1 LNSKVKPTVL
11 LNIFH
16 VLIDGLFESV
26 PLLLSFMAIAWGSGE
41 KEVGLIISLAVMAST
56 VAGLATKP
64 LSRRFGRLTA
74 LTGITA
80 LYGAGF
86 FMNAFAANLYFA
98 GGCFILA
105 TAGHTVF
112 HSISFSYL
120 STATDRAGLGTVL
133 GNFTALGDIG
143 RVPFTALAGFV
154 AASSLFGFPGWRI
167 VSFIYGLGAL
177 SFSYWAGVFL
187 FSQNDR
193 TPIEESAATK
203 ATKNLP
209 DLSLLRN
216 SRYVLPIITNSF
228 DAFGSDRIF
237 TFLPFLLLAKHIEP
251 QQIGLFALLFM
262 LSGLAGKMVCG
273 RLVDRFGARPVFIAA
288 ESSMA
293 LLLGVLVVA
302 SQPSLLLVTA
312 FLLGMV
318 TKGTVPVVQTI
329 VANAV
334 ETPAEYEDIFT
345 LNSLARGVTNILA
358 PLVFGFIA
366 AAYGVIWAYGV
377 MGIAA
382 CCAVLPIA
390 LLRKTGR

>member
-1 LNSKVKPTVL
+1 MNTNSKPTFL

-56 VAGLATKP
+56 LTGLATKP

-74 LTGITA
+74 LIWITA

-86 FMNAFAANLYFA
+86 FMNAFSANLYFA

-120 STATDRAGLGTVL
+120 SAATDRTELGTAL

-143 RVPFTALAGFV
+143 RVPFTALTGFM
-154 AASSLFGFPGWRI
+154 AASSLAGLPGWRI
-167 VSFIYGLGAL
+167 VSFVYGLGAL
-177 SFSYWAGVFL
+177 LFSYWAGSFL
-187 FSQNDR
+187 FSKNAR
-193 TPIEESAATK
+193 TPVEDSAA
-203 ATKNLP
+203 ANPTKNLP
-209 DLSLLRN
+209 DFSLLRN
-216 SRYVLPIITNSF
+216 SRYALPILANSF

-237 TFLPFLLLAKHIEP
+237 TFLPFLLLAKNIEP
-251 QQIGLFALLFM
+251 QKIGLFALLFT
-262 LSGLAGKMVCG
+262 LSGFGGKMVCG
-273 RLVDRFGARPVFIAA
+273 RLVDRFGARPVFLAA

-293 LLLGVLVVA
+293 LLLGILVVA
-302 SQPSLLLVTA
+302 TQPSLLMGIA
-312 FLLGMV
+312 FLLGIV
-318 TKGTVPVVQTI
+318 TKGTVPAVQTI
-329 VANAV
+329 VANTV
-334 ETPAEYEDIFT
+334 EDSAEYDDIFT
-345 LNSLARGVTNILA
+345 LNNLSRGATNIVA

-366 AAYGVIWAYGV
+366 AAHGVIWAYGV
-377 MGIAA
+377 MGIAV

-390 LLRKTGR
+390 MMKK

>member
-1 LNSKVKPTVL
+1 MNTNSKPTFL

-56 VAGLATKP
+56 LTGLATKP

-74 LTGITA
+74 LIWITA

-86 FMNAFAANLYFA
+86 FMNAFSANLYFA

-120 STATDRAGLGTVL
+120 SAATDRTELGTAL

-143 RVPFTALAGFV
+143 RVPFTALTGFM
-154 AASSLFGFPGWRI
+154 AASSLAGLPGWRI
-167 VSFIYGLGAL
+167 VSFVYGLGAL
-177 SFSYWAGVFL
+177 LFSYWAGSFL
-187 FSQNDR
+187 YSKNAR
-193 TPIEESAATK
+193 TPVEDSVAANP
-203 ATKNLP
+203 TKNLP
-209 DLSLLRN
+209 DFSLLRN
-216 SRYVLPIITNSF
+216 SRYALPILANSF

-237 TFLPFLLLAKHIEP
+237 TFLPFLLLAKNIEP
-251 QQIGLFALLFM
+251 QKIGLFALLFT
-262 LSGLAGKMVCG
+262 LSGFGGKMVCG

-293 LLLGVLVVA
+293 LLLGILVVA
-302 SQPSLLLVTA
+302 TQPSLLMGIA
-312 FLLGMV
+312 FLLGIV
-318 TKGTVPVVQTI
+318 TKGTVPAVQTI
-329 VANAV
+329 VANTV
-334 ETPAEYEDIFT
+334 EDPTEYDDIFT
-345 LNSLARGVTNILA
+345 LNNLARGVTNVLA

-366 AAYGVIWAYGV
+366 AAYGVVWAYGV
-377 MGIAA
+377 MGVAV

-390 LLRKTGR
+390 MMKK

>member
-1 LNSKVKPTVL
+1 MNTNSKPTFL

-56 VAGLATKP
+56 LTGLATKP

-74 LTGITA
+74 LIWITA

-86 FMNAFAANLYFA
+86 FMNAFSANLYFA

-120 STATDRAGLGTVL
+120 SAATDRTELGTAL

-143 RVPFTALAGFV
+143 RVPFTALTGFM
-154 AASSLFGFPGWRI
+154 AASSLAGLPGWRI
-167 VSFIYGLGAL
+167 VSFLYGLGAL
-177 SFSYWAGVFL
+177 LFSYWAGVLL
-187 FSQNDR
+187 FSGKGS
-193 TPIEESAATK
+193 TPVEPPTTAT

-209 DLSLLRN
+209 DFSLLRN
-216 SRYVLPIITNSF
+216 SRHALPILANSF

-237 TFLPFLLLAKHIEP
+237 TFLPFLLLVKQIEP
-251 QQIGLFALLFM
+251 QQIGLFALLFT
-262 LSGLAGKMVCG
+262 LSGLGGKMVCG
-273 RLVDRFGARPVFIAA
+273 RLVDRFGARAVFLAA

-293 LLLGVLVVA
+293 LLLGILVVA
-302 SQPSLLLVTA
+302 TQPSLLLVTA
-312 FLLGMV
+312 FLLGIV

-329 VANAV
+329 VANTVENPAV
-334 ETPAEYEDIFT
+334 YDDIFT

-366 AAYGVIWAYGV
+366 AAYGVVWAYGV
-377 MGIAA
+377 MGVAV

-390 LLRKTGR
+390 MMKK

>member
-1 LNSKVKPTVL
+1 MNTNSKPTFL

-56 VAGLATKP
+56 LTGLATKP

-74 LTGITA
+74 LIWITA

-86 FMNAFAANLYFA
+86 FMNAFSANLYFA

-120 STATDRAGLGTVL
+120 SAATDRTELGTAL

-143 RVPFTALAGFV
+143 RVPFTALTGFM
-154 AASSLFGFPGWRI
+154 AASSLAGLPGWRI
-167 VSFIYGLGAL
+167 VSFLYGLGAL
-177 SFSYWAGVFL
+177 LFSYWAGVLL
-187 FSQNDR
+187 FSGKGS
-193 TPIEESAATK
+193 TPVEPPTAAT

-209 DLSLLRN
+209 DFSLLRN
-216 SRYVLPIITNSF
+216 SRHALPILANSF

-237 TFLPFLLLAKHIEP
+237 TFLPFLLLVKQIEP
-251 QQIGLFALLFM
+251 QQIGLFALLFT
-262 LSGLAGKMVCG
+262 LSGLGGKMVCG
-273 RLVDRFGARPVFIAA
+273 RLVDRFGARAVFLAA

-293 LLLGVLVVA
+293 LLLGILVVA
-302 SQPSLLLVTA
+302 TQPSLLLVTA
-312 FLLGMV
+312 FLLGIV

-329 VANAV
+329 VANTVENPAV
-334 ETPAEYEDIFT
+334 YDDIFT

-366 AAYGVIWAYGV
+366 AAYGVVWAYGV
-377 MGIAA
+377 MGIAV

-390 LLRKTGR
+390 MMKK

>member
-1 LNSKVKPTVL
+1 MNTNSKPTFL

-56 VAGLATKP
+56 LTGLATKP

-74 LTGITA
+74 LIWITA

-86 FMNAFAANLYFA
+86 FMNAFSANLYFA

-120 STATDRAGLGTVL
+120 SAATDRTELGTAL

-143 RVPFTALAGFV
+143 RVPFTALTGFM
-154 AASSLFGFPGWRI
+154 AASSLAGLPGWRI
-167 VSFIYGLGAL
+167 VSFLYGLGAL
-177 SFSYWAGVFL
+177 LFSYWAGVLL
-187 FSQNDR
+187 FSGKGS
-193 TPIEESAATK
+193 TPVEPPTAAT

-209 DLSLLRN
+209 DFSLLRN
-216 SRYVLPIITNSF
+216 SRHALPILANSF

-237 TFLPFLLLAKHIEP
+237 TFLPFLLLVKQIEP
-251 QQIGLFALLFM
+251 QKIGLFALLFT
-262 LSGLAGKMVCG
+262 LSGFGGKMVCG

-293 LLLGVLVVA
+293 LLLGILVVA
-302 SQPSLLLVTA
+302 TQPSLLMGIA
-312 FLLGMV
+312 FLLGIV
-318 TKGTVPVVQTI
+318 TKGTVPAVQTI
-329 VANAV
+329 VANTV
-334 ETPAEYEDIFT
+334 EDSAEYDDIFT
-345 LNSLARGVTNILA
+345 LNNLSRGATNIVA

-366 AAYGVIWAYGV
+366 AAPGVIWAYGV
-377 MGIAA
+377 MGIAV

-390 LLRKTGR
+390 MMKK

>member
-1 LNSKVKPTVL
+1 MNTNSKPTFL

-56 VAGLATKP
+56 LTGLATKP

-74 LTGITA
+74 LIWITA

-86 FMNAFAANLYFA
+86 FMNAFSANLYFA

-120 STATDRAGLGTVL
+120 SAATDRAELGTAL

-143 RVPFTALAGFV
+143 RVPFTALTGFM
-154 AASSLFGFPGWRI
+154 AASSLAGLPGWRI
-167 VSFIYGLGAL
+167 VSFLYGLGAL
-177 SFSYWAGVFL
+177 LFSYWAGVLL
-187 FSQNDR
+187 FSGKGS
-193 TPIEESAATK
+193 TPVEPPTTAT

-209 DLSLLRN
+209 DFSLLRN
-216 SRYVLPIITNSF
+216 SRHALPILANSF

-237 TFLPFLLLAKHIEP
+237 TFLPFLLLVKQIEP
-251 QQIGLFALLFM
+251 QQIGLFALLFT
-262 LSGLAGKMVCG
+262 LSGLGGKMVCG
-273 RLVDRFGARPVFIAA
+273 RLVDRFGARAVFLAA

-293 LLLGVLVVA
+293 LLLGILVVA
-302 SQPSLLLVTA
+302 TQPSLLLVTA
-312 FLLGMV
+312 FLLGIV

-329 VANAV
+329 VANTV
-334 ETPAEYEDIFT
+334 EDPTDYDDIFT
-345 LNSLARGVTNILA
+345 LNNLSRGATNIVA

-377 MGIAA
+377 MGIAV

-390 LLRKTGR
+390 MMKK

>member
-1 LNSKVKPTVL
+1 MNTNSKPTFL

-56 VAGLATKP
+56 LTGLATKP

-74 LTGITA
+74 LIWITA

-86 FMNAFAANLYFA
+86 FMNAFSANLYFA

-120 STATDRAGLGTVL
+120 SAATDRAELGTAL

-143 RVPFTALAGFV
+143 RVPFTALTGFM
-154 AASSLFGFPGWRI
+154 AASSLAGLPGWRI
-167 VSFIYGLGAL
+167 VSFVYGLGAL
-177 SFSYWAGVFL
+177 LFSYWAGSFL
-187 FSQNDR
+187 FSKNAR
-193 TPIEESAATK
+193 TPVEDSAA
-203 ATKNLP
+203 ANPTKNLP
-209 DLSLLRN
+209 DFSLLRN
-216 SRYVLPIITNSF
+216 SRYALPILANSF

-237 TFLPFLLLAKHIEP
+237 TFLPFLLLAKNIEP
-251 QQIGLFALLFM
+251 QKIGLFALLFT
-262 LSGLAGKMVCG
+262 LSGFGGKMVCG

-293 LLLGVLVVA
+293 LLLGILVVA
-302 SQPSLLLVTA
+302 TQPSLLMGIA
-312 FLLGMV
+312 FLLGIV
-318 TKGTVPVVQTI
+318 TKGTVPAVQTI
-329 VANAV
+329 VANTV
-334 ETPAEYEDIFT
+334 EDSAEYDDIFT
-345 LNSLARGVTNILA
+345 LNNLSRGATNIVA

-366 AAYGVIWAYGV
+366 AAHGVIWAYGV
-377 MGIAA
+377 MGIAV

-390 LLRKTGR
+390 MMKK

>member
-1 LNSKVKPTVL
+1 MNIKAKPTFL

-26 PLLLSFMAIAWGSGE
+26 PLLLSFMAIAWGGGE

-56 VAGLATKP
+56 LTGLATKP

-74 LTGITA
+74 LTWITA
-80 LYGAGF
+80 LYGIGF
-86 FMNAFAANLYFA
+86 LLNAFAANLYFA

-120 STATDRAGLGTVL
+120 SAATDKTGLGTVL

-143 RVPFTALAGFV
+143 RVPFTALTGFV
-154 AASSLFGFPGWRI
+154 AASTLAGLPGWRI
-167 VSFIYGLGAL
+167 VSFVYGLGAL
-177 SFSYWAGVFL
+177 LFSYWSGAYL

-193 TPIEESAATK
+193 TPVDEAVAAK
-203 ATKNLP
+203 PTKNLP
-209 DLSLLRN
+209 DFALLRK
-216 SRYVLPIITNSF
+216 SRYALPIIANSF

-237 TFLPFLLLAKHIEP
+237 TFLPFLLLAKQIEA
-251 QQIGLFALLFM
+251 QQIGLFALLFT
-262 LSGLAGKMVCG
+262 LSGLGGKMVCG
-273 RLVDRFGARPVFIAA
+273 RLVDRFGARPVFLAA
-288 ESSMA
+288 ESTMA
-293 LLLGVLVVA
+293 LLLGILVVA
-302 SQPSLLLVTA
+302 TQPSLLMVTA
-312 FLLGMV
+312 FLLGIV

-329 VANAV
+329 VANTV
-334 ETPAEYEDIFT
+334 EDPAEYDDIFT
-345 LNSLARGVTNILA
+345 LNNLSRGVTNILA

-366 AAYGVIWAYGV
+366 AAYGVIWAYCA

-382 CCAVLPIA
+382 GCAVLPIA
-390 LLRKTGR
+390 MLKKDVR

>member
-1 LNSKVKPTVL
+1 MNTNSKPTFL

-56 VAGLATKP
+56 LTGLATKP

-74 LTGITA
+74 LIWITA

-86 FMNAFAANLYFA
+86 FMNAFSANLYFA

-120 STATDRAGLGTVL
+120 SAATDRTELGTAL

-143 RVPFTALAGFV
+143 RVPFTALTGFM
-154 AASSLFGFPGWRI
+154 AASSLAGLPGWRI
-167 VSFIYGLGAL
+167 VSFVYGLGAL
-177 SFSYWAGVFL
+177 LFSYWAGSFL
-187 FSQNDR
+187 FSKNAR
-193 TPIEESAATK
+193 TPVEDSAA
-203 ATKNLP
+203 ANPTKNLP
-209 DLSLLRN
+209 DFSLLRN
-216 SRYVLPIITNSF
+216 SRYALPILANSF

-237 TFLPFLLLAKHIEP
+237 TFLPFLLLAKNIEP
-251 QQIGLFALLFM
+251 QKIGLFALLFT
-262 LSGLAGKMVCG
+262 LSGFGGKMVCG

-293 LLLGVLVVA
+293 LLLGILVVA
-302 SQPSLLLVTA
+302 TQPSLLMGIA
-312 FLLGMV
+312 FLLGIV
-318 TKGTVPVVQTI
+318 TKGTVPAVQTI
-329 VANAV
+329 VANTV
-334 ETPAEYEDIFT
+334 EDSAEYDDIFT
-345 LNSLARGVTNILA
+345 LNNLSRGATNIVA

-366 AAYGVIWAYGV
+366 AAHGVIWAYGV
-377 MGIAA
+377 MGIAV

-390 LLRKTGR
+390 MMKK

>member
-1 LNSKVKPTVL
+1 MNTNSKPTFL

-56 VAGLATKP
+56 LTGLATKP

-74 LTGITA
+74 LIWITA

-86 FMNAFAANLYFA
+86 FMNAFSANLYFA

-120 STATDRAGLGTVL
+120 SAATDRTELGTAL

-143 RVPFTALAGFV
+143 RVPFTALTGFM
-154 AASSLFGFPGWRI
+154 AASSLAGLPGWRI
-167 VSFIYGLGAL
+167 VSFVYGLGAL
-177 SFSYWAGVFL
+177 LFSYWAGSFL
-187 FSQNDR
+187 FSKNAR
-193 TPIEESAATK
+193 TPVEDSAA
-203 ATKNLP
+203 ANPTKNLP
-209 DLSLLRN
+209 DFSLLRN
-216 SRYVLPIITNSF
+216 SRYALPILANSF

-237 TFLPFLLLAKHIEP
+237 TFLPFLLLAKNIEP
-251 QQIGLFALLFM
+251 QKIGLFALLFT
-262 LSGLAGKMVCG
+262 LSGFGGKMVCG

-293 LLLGVLVVA
+293 LLLGILVVA
-302 SQPSLLLVTA
+302 TQPSLLMGIA
-312 FLLGMV
+312 FLLGIV
-318 TKGTVPVVQTI
+318 TKGTVPAVQTI
-329 VANAV
+329 VANTV
-334 ETPAEYEDIFT
+334 EDPTEYDDIFT
-345 LNSLARGVTNILA
+345 LNNLARGVTNVLA

-366 AAYGVIWAYGV
+366 AAYGVVWAYGV
-377 MGIAA
+377 MGVAA

-390 LLRKTGR
+390 MMKK

>member
-1 LNSKVKPTVL
+1 MNIKAKPTFL

-16 VLIDGLFESV
+16 ILIDGLFESV

-41 KEVGLIISLAVMAST
+41 KEVGLILSLAVMAST
-56 VAGLATKP
+56 LTGLATKP

-86 FMNAFAANLYFA
+86 LLNAFSTNLYFA

-120 STATDRAGLGTVL
+120 SSATNRTGLGTAL

-143 RVPFTALAGFV
+143 RVPFTALTGFV
-154 AASSLFGFPGWRI
+154 AASSLAGLPGWRI
-167 VSFIYGLGAL
+167 VSFFYGLGAL
-177 SFSYWAGVFL
+177 LFSYWSGAYL

-193 TPIEESAATK
+193 TPVDEAAAAK
-203 ATKNLP
+203 PTKNLP
-209 DLSLLRN
+209 DFSLLRK
-216 SRYVLPIITNSF
+216 SRYALPILANCF

-237 TFLPFLLLAKHIEP
+237 TFLPFLLLAKGIEP
-251 QQIGLFALLFM
+251 QQIGLFALLFTI
-262 LSGLAGKMVCG
+262 SGLGGKIACG
-273 RLVDRFGARPVFIAA
+273 RLVDRFGARPVFLAA
-288 ESSMA
+288 ESSMV
-293 LLLGVLVVA
+293 LLLGILVVA
-302 SQPSLLLVTA
+302 TQSSLLMGTA
-312 FLLGMV
+312 FFLGIV
-318 TKGTVPVVQTI
+318 TKGTVPAVQTI
-329 VANAV
+329 VANTV
-334 ETPAEYEDIFT
+334 EDPAEYDDIFT
-345 LNSLARGVTNILA
+345 LNNLSRGATNILA

-366 AAYGVIWAYGV
+366 AAHGVNWAYCV

-382 CCAVLPIA
+382 GCAVLPIA
-390 LLRKTGR
+390 LLKK

>member
-1 LNSKVKPTVL
+1 MNTNSKPTFL

-56 VAGLATKP
+56 LTGLATKP

-74 LTGITA
+74 LIWITA

-86 FMNAFAANLYFA
+86 FMNAFSANLYFA

-120 STATDRAGLGTVL
+120 SAATDRTELGTAL

-143 RVPFTALAGFV
+143 RVPFTALTGFM
-154 AASSLFGFPGWRI
+154 AASSLAGLPGWRI
-167 VSFIYGLGAL
+167 VSFLYGLGAL
-177 SFSYWAGVFL
+177 LFSYWAGVLL
-187 FSQNDR
+187 FSGKGS
-193 TPIEESAATK
+193 TPVEPPTAAT

-209 DLSLLRN
+209 DFSLLRN
-216 SRYVLPIITNSF
+216 SRHALPILANSF

-237 TFLPFLLLAKHIEP
+237 TFLPFLLLVKQIEP
-251 QQIGLFALLFM
+251 QQIGLFALLFT
-262 LSGLAGKMVCG
+262 LSGLGGKMVCG

-293 LLLGVLVVA
+293 LLLGILVVA
-302 SQPSLLLVTA
+302 TQPSLLMGIA
-312 FLLGMV
+312 FLLGIV
-318 TKGTVPVVQTI
+318 TKGTVPAVQTI
-329 VANAV
+329 VANTV
-334 ETPAEYEDIFT
+334 EDSAEYDDIFT
-345 LNSLARGVTNILA
+345 LNNLSRGATNIVA

-366 AAYGVIWAYGV
+366 AAHGVIWAYGV
-377 MGIAA
+377 MGIAV

-390 LLRKTGR
+390 MMKK

>member
-1 LNSKVKPTVL
+1 MNIKAKPIFL

-16 VLIDGLFESV
+16 ILIDGLFESV

-56 VAGLATKP
+56 LTGLATKP
-64 LSRRFGRLTA
+64 LSRRFGRLSA
-74 LTGITA
+74 LIGITA

-86 FMNAFAANLYFA
+86 LLNAFSANLYFA

-120 STATDRAGLGTVL
+120 SSATDRTALGTAL

-143 RVPFTALAGFV
+143 RVPFTALTGFV
-154 AASSLFGFPGWRI
+154 AASSLAGFPGWRI
-167 VSFIYGLGAL
+167 VSFFYGLAAL
-177 SFSYWAGVFL
+177 LFSYWAGAFL
-187 FSQNDR
+187 FSQTDS
-193 TPIEESAATK
+193 TPVEESATTK
-203 ATKNLP
+203 PTKNL
-209 DLSLLRN
+209 LNFSLLRN
-216 SRYVLPIITNSF
+216 SRHALPIIANCF

-237 TFLPFLLLAKHIEP
+237 TFLPFLLLAKNIEP

-262 LSGLAGKMVCG
+262 ISGLGGKIACG
-273 RLVDRFGARPVFIAA
+273 RLVDRFGARPVFLAA

-293 LLLGVLVVA
+293 LLLGILVVA
-302 SQPSLLLVTA
+302 TQPALLLLTA
-312 FLLGMV
+312 FLLGIV

-329 VANAV
+329 VANTV
-334 ETPAEYEDIFT
+334 EDPAEYDDIFT
-345 LNSLARGVTNILA
+345 LNNLSRGVTNILA

-366 AAYGVIWAYGV
+366 AAYGVIWAYCA

-390 LLRKTGR
+390 LLKD

>member
-1 LNSKVKPTVL
+1 MNTNSKPTFL

-56 VAGLATKP
+56 LTGLATKP

-74 LTGITA
+74 LIWITA

-86 FMNAFAANLYFA
+86 FMNAFSANLYFA

-120 STATDRAGLGTVL
+120 SAATDRTELGTAL

-143 RVPFTALAGFV
+143 RVPFTALTGFM
-154 AASSLFGFPGWRI
+154 AASSLAGLPGWRI
-167 VSFIYGLGAL
+167 VSFLYGLGAL
-177 SFSYWAGVFL
+177 LFSYWAGVLL
-187 FSQNDR
+187 FSGKGS
-193 TPIEESAATK
+193 TPVEPPTTAT

-209 DLSLLRN
+209 DFSLLRN
-216 SRYVLPIITNSF
+216 SRHALPILANSF

-237 TFLPFLLLAKHIEP
+237 TFLPFLLLVKQIEP
-251 QQIGLFALLFM
+251 QQIGLFALLFT
-262 LSGLAGKMVCG
+262 LSGLGGKMVCG
-273 RLVDRFGARPVFIAA
+273 RLVDRFGARAVFLAA

-293 LLLGVLVVA
+293 LLLGILVVA
-302 SQPSLLLVTA
+302 TQPSLLLVTA
-312 FLLGMV
+312 FLLGIV

-329 VANAV
+329 VANTVENPAV
-334 ETPAEYEDIFT
+334 YDDIFT

-366 AAYGVIWAYGV
+366 AAYGVVWAYGV
-377 MGIAA
+377 MGVAA

-390 LLRKTGR
+390 MMKK

>member
-1 LNSKVKPTVL
+1 MNIKAKPTFL

-56 VAGLATKP
+56 MAGLATKP

-74 LTGITA
+74 LTWITA

-86 FMNAFAANLYFA
+86 LMNAFAANLYFA
-98 GGCFILA
+98 AGCFILA

-120 STATDRAGLGTVL
+120 SAATDRAGLGTAL

-143 RVPFTALAGFV
+143 RVPFTALTGFV
-154 AASSLFGFPGWRI
+154 AASSLAGLPGWRI
-167 VSFIYGLGAL
+167 VSFFYGLGAL
-177 SFSYWAGVFL
+177 LFSYWAGAFL
-187 FSQNDR
+187 FSQNDS
-193 TPIEESAATK
+193 TPVEESAAAK
-203 ATKNLP
+203 PTKNLP
-209 DLSLLRN
+209 DFCLLRK
-216 SRYVLPIITNSF
+216 SRYSLPILTNCF

-237 TFLPFLLLAKHIEP
+237 TFLPFLLLAKQIEP
-251 QQIGLFALLFM
+251 QQIGLFALLFT
-262 LSGLAGKMVCG
+262 LSGLGGKMICG
-273 RLVDRFGARPVFIAA
+273 RLVDKFGARAVFLAA

-293 LLLGVLVVA
+293 LLLGILVVA
-302 SQPSLLLVTA
+302 TQPSLLLVTA
-312 FLLGMV
+312 FLLGIV

-334 ETPAEYEDIFT
+334 ENPAEYDDIFT
-345 LNSLARGVTNILA
+345 LNSLSRGVTNILA
-358 PLVFGFIA
+358 PLFFGFIA
-366 AAYGVIWAYGV
+366 AAYGVIWAYCT

-382 CCAVLPIA
+382 GCAVLPIA
-390 LLRKTGR
+390 LMKNEGR

>member
-1 LNSKVKPTVL
+1 MNTNSKPTFL

-41 KEVGLIISLAVMAST
+41 KEVGLIISLAVTAST
-56 VAGLATKP
+56 LTGLTAKS

-74 LTGITA
+74 LTWITA

-86 FMNAFAANLYFA
+86 IMNAFSANLYFA

-120 STATDRAGLGTVL
+120 SSATDKAALGTTL

-143 RVPFTALAGFV
+143 RVPFTALAGFM
-154 AASSLFGFPGWRI
+154 AASSLAGLPGWRI
-167 VSFIYGLGAL
+167 VSFVYGLGAL
-177 SFSYWAGVFL
+177 LFSYWAGSFL
-187 FSQNDR
+187 FSKNAR
-193 TPIEESAATK
+193 TPVEDSVATNP
-203 ATKNLP
+203 TKNLP
-209 DLSLLRN
+209 DFSLLRN
-216 SRYVLPIITNSF
+216 SRYALPILANSF

-237 TFLPFLLLAKHIEP
+237 TFLPFLLLAKNIEP
-251 QQIGLFALLFM
+251 QKIGLFALLFT
-262 LSGLAGKMVCG
+262 LSGFGGKMVCG

-293 LLLGVLVVA
+293 LLLGILIVA
-302 SQPSLLLVTA
+302 TQPSLLLVTA
-312 FLLGMV
+312 FLLGIV
-318 TKGTVPVVQTI
+318 TKGTVPVVQTM
-329 VANAV
+329 VAKNV
-334 ETPAEYEDIFT
+334 ENPAEYDDIFT
-345 LNSLARGVTNILA
+345 LNSLSRGATNILA

-366 AAYGVIWAYGV
+366 AAHGATWAYGV

-382 CCAVLPIA
+382 CCAVLPIFM
-390 LLRKTGR
+390 LTHK

>member
-1 LNSKVKPTVL
+1 MNTNSKPTFL

-56 VAGLATKP
+56 LTGLATKP

-74 LTGITA
+74 LIWITA

-86 FMNAFAANLYFA
+86 FMNAFSANLYFA

-120 STATDRAGLGTVL
+120 SAATDRTELGTAL

-143 RVPFTALAGFV
+143 RVPFTALTGFM
-154 AASSLFGFPGWRI
+154 AASSLAGLPGWRI
-167 VSFIYGLGAL
+167 VSFLYGLGAL
-177 SFSYWAGVFL
+177 LFSYWAGVLL
-187 FSQNDR
+187 FSGKGS
-193 TPIEESAATK
+193 TPVEPPTAAT

-209 DLSLLRN
+209 DFSLLRN
-216 SRYVLPIITNSF
+216 SRHALPILANSF

-237 TFLPFLLLAKHIEP
+237 TFLPFLLLVKQIEP
-251 QQIGLFALLFM
+251 QQIGLFALLFT
-262 LSGLAGKMVCG
+262 LSGFGGKMVCG

-293 LLLGVLVVA
+293 LLLGILVVA
-302 SQPSLLLVTA
+302 TQPSLLMGIA
-312 FLLGMV
+312 FLLGIV
-318 TKGTVPVVQTI
+318 TKGTVPAVQTI
-329 VANAV
+329 VANTV
-334 ETPAEYEDIFT
+334 EDSAEYDDIFT
-345 LNSLARGVTNILA
+345 LNNLSRGATNIVA

-366 AAYGVIWAYGV
+366 AAYGVVWAYGV
-377 MGIAA
+377 MGVAA

-390 LLRKTGR
+390 LMKK

>member
-1 LNSKVKPTVL
+1 MNTNSKPTFL

-56 VAGLATKP
+56 LTGLATKP

-74 LTGITA
+74 LIWITA

-86 FMNAFAANLYFA
+86 FMNAFSANLYFA

-120 STATDRAGLGTVL
+120 SAATDRTELGTAL

-143 RVPFTALAGFV
+143 RVPFTALTGFM
-154 AASSLFGFPGWRI
+154 AASSLAGLPGWRI
-167 VSFIYGLGAL
+167 VSFVYGLGAL
-177 SFSYWAGVFL
+177 LFSYWAGSFL
-187 FSQNDR
+187 FSKNAR
-193 TPIEESAATK
+193 TPVEDSAA
-203 ATKNLP
+203 ANPTKNLP
-209 DLSLLRN
+209 DFSLLRN
-216 SRYVLPIITNSF
+216 SRYALPILANSF

-237 TFLPFLLLAKHIEP
+237 TFLPFLLLAKNIEP
-251 QQIGLFALLFM
+251 QKIGLFALLFT
-262 LSGLAGKMVCG
+262 LSGFGGKMVCG

-293 LLLGVLVVA
+293 LLLGILVVA
-302 SQPSLLLVTA
+302 TQPSLLMGIA
-312 FLLGMV
+312 FLLGIV
-318 TKGTVPVVQTI
+318 TKGTVPAVQTI
-329 VANAV
+329 VANTV
-334 ETPAEYEDIFT
+334 EDPTEYDDIFT
-345 LNSLARGVTNILA
+345 LNNLSRGATNIVA

-366 AAYGVIWAYGV
+366 AAHGVIWAYGV
-377 MGIAA
+377 MGIAV

-390 LLRKTGR
+390 MMKK

>member
-1 LNSKVKPTVL
+1 MNTNSKPTFL

-56 VAGLATKP
+56 LTGLATKP

-74 LTGITA
+74 LIWITA

-86 FMNAFAANLYFA
+86 FMNAFSANLYFA

-120 STATDRAGLGTVL
+120 SAATDRTELGTAL

-143 RVPFTALAGFV
+143 RVPFTALTGFM
-154 AASSLFGFPGWRI
+154 AASSLAGLPGWRI
-167 VSFIYGLGAL
+167 VSFLYGLGAL
-177 SFSYWAGVFL
+177 LFSYWAGVLL
-187 FSQNDR
+187 FSGKGS
-193 TPIEESAATK
+193 TPVEPPTTAT

-209 DLSLLRN
+209 DFSLLRN
-216 SRYVLPIITNSF
+216 SRHALPILANSF

-237 TFLPFLLLAKHIEP
+237 TFLPFLLLVKQIEP
-251 QQIGLFALLFM
+251 QQIGLFALLFT
-262 LSGLAGKMVCG
+262 LSGLGGKMVCG
-273 RLVDRFGARPVFIAA
+273 RLVDRFGARAVFLAA
-288 ESSMA
+288 ESLMA
-293 LLLGVLVVA
+293 LLLGILVVA
-302 SQPSLLLVTA
+302 NQPSLLLVTA
-312 FLLGMV
+312 FLLGIV

-329 VANAV
+329 VANTVENPAV
-334 ETPAEYEDIFT
+334 YDDIFT

-366 AAYGVIWAYGV
+366 AAYGVVWAYGV
-377 MGIAA
+377 MGVAA

-390 LLRKTGR
+390 MMKK

>member
-1 LNSKVKPTVL
+1 MNTNSKPTFL

-56 VAGLATKP
+56 LTGLATKP

-74 LTGITA
+74 LIWITA

-86 FMNAFAANLYFA
+86 FMNAFSANLYFA

-120 STATDRAGLGTVL
+120 SAATDRTELGTAL

-143 RVPFTALAGFV
+143 RVPFTALTGFM
-154 AASSLFGFPGWRI
+154 AASSLAGLPGWRI
-167 VSFIYGLGAL
+167 VSFVYGLGAL
-177 SFSYWAGVFL
+177 LFSYWAGSFL
-187 FSQNDR
+187 FSKNAR
-193 TPIEESAATK
+193 TPVEDSAA
-203 ATKNLP
+203 ANPTKNLP
-209 DLSLLRN
+209 DFSLLRN
-216 SRYVLPIITNSF
+216 SRYALPILANSF

-237 TFLPFLLLAKHIEP
+237 TFLPFLLLAKNIEP
-251 QQIGLFALLFM
+251 QKIGLFALLFT
-262 LSGLAGKMVCG
+262 LSGFGGKMVCG

-293 LLLGVLVVA
+293 LLLGILVVA
-302 SQPSLLLVTA
+302 TQPSLLMGMA

-318 TKGTVPVVQTI
+318 PKGTVPAVQTI
-329 VANAV
+329 VANTV
-334 ETPAEYEDIFT
+334 EDPTEYDDIFT
-345 LNSLARGVTNILA
+345 LNNLSRGATNIVA

-366 AAYGVIWAYGV
+366 AAHGVIWAYGV
-377 MGIAA
+377 MGIAV

-390 LLRKTGR
+390 MMKK

>member
-1 LNSKVKPTVL
+1 MNTNSKPTFL

-56 VAGLATKP
+56 LTGLATKP

-74 LTGITA
+74 LIWITA

-86 FMNAFAANLYFA
+86 FMNAFSANLYFA

-120 STATDRAGLGTVL
+120 SAATDRTELGTAL

-143 RVPFTALAGFV
+143 RVPFTALTGFM
-154 AASSLFGFPGWRI
+154 AASSLAGLPGWRI

-177 SFSYWAGVFL
+177 LFSYWAGSFL
-187 FSQNDR
+187 FSKNAR
-193 TPIEESAATK
+193 TPVEDSAA
-203 ATKNLP
+203 ANPTKNLP
-209 DLSLLRN
+209 DFSLLRN
-216 SRYVLPIITNSF
+216 SRYALPILANSF

-237 TFLPFLLLAKHIEP
+237 TFLPFLLLAKNIEP
-251 QQIGLFALLFM
+251 QKIGLFALLFT
-262 LSGLAGKMVCG
+262 LSGFGGKMVCG
-273 RLVDRFGARPVFIAA
+273 RLVDRFGARPVFLAA

-293 LLLGVLVVA
+293 LLLGILVVA
-302 SQPSLLLVTA
+302 TQPSLLMGIA
-312 FLLGMV
+312 FLLGIV
-318 TKGTVPVVQTI
+318 TKGTVPAVQTI
-329 VANAV
+329 VANTV
-334 ETPAEYEDIFT
+334 EDSAEYDDIFT
-345 LNSLARGVTNILA
+345 LNNLSRGATNIVA

-366 AAYGVIWAYGV
+366 AAHGVIWAYGV
-377 MGIAA
+377 MGIAV

-390 LLRKTGR
+390 MMKK

>member
-1 LNSKVKPTVL
+1 MNTNSKPTFL

-16 VLIDGLFESV
+16 VLIDGLLDSV

-56 VAGLATKP
+56 LTGLATKP

-74 LTGITA
+74 LIWITA

-86 FMNAFAANLYFA
+86 FMNAFSANLYFA

-120 STATDRAGLGTVL
+120 SAATDRTELGTAL

-143 RVPFTALAGFV
+143 RVPFTALTGFM
-154 AASSLFGFPGWRI
+154 AASSLAGLPGWRI
-167 VSFIYGLGAL
+167 VSFLYGLGAL
-177 SFSYWAGVFL
+177 LFSYWAGVLL
-187 FSQNDR
+187 FSGKGS
-193 TPIEESAATK
+193 TPVEPPTTAT

-209 DLSLLRN
+209 DFSLLRN
-216 SRYVLPIITNSF
+216 SRHALPILANSF

-237 TFLPFLLLAKHIEP
+237 TFLPFLLLVKQIEP
-251 QQIGLFALLFM
+251 QKIGLFALLFT
-262 LSGLAGKMVCG
+262 LSGFGGKMVCG

-293 LLLGVLVVA
+293 LLLGILVVA
-302 SQPSLLLVTA
+302 TQPSLLMGIA
-312 FLLGMV
+312 FLLGIV
-318 TKGTVPVVQTI
+318 TKGTVPAVQTI
-329 VANAV
+329 VANTV
-334 ETPAEYEDIFT
+334 EDSAEYDDIFT
-345 LNSLARGVTNILA
+345 LNNLSRGATNIVA

-366 AAYGVIWAYGV
+366 AAHGVIWAYGV
-377 MGIAA
+377 MGIAV

-390 LLRKTGR
+390 MMKK

>member
-1 LNSKVKPTVL
+1 MNTNSKPTFL

-56 VAGLATKP
+56 LTGLATKP

-74 LTGITA
+74 LIWITA

-86 FMNAFAANLYFA
+86 FMNAFSANLYFA

-120 STATDRAGLGTVL
+120 SAATDRTELGTAL

-143 RVPFTALAGFV
+143 RVPFTALTGFM
-154 AASSLFGFPGWRI
+154 AASSLAGLPGWRI
-167 VSFIYGLGAL
+167 VSFVYGLGAL
-177 SFSYWAGVFL
+177 LFSYWAGSFL
-187 FSQNDR
+187 YSKNAR
-193 TPIEESAATK
+193 TPVEDSAA
-203 ATKNLP
+203 ANPTKNLP
-209 DLSLLRN
+209 DFSLLRN
-216 SRYVLPIITNSF
+216 SRYALPILANSF

-237 TFLPFLLLAKHIEP
+237 TFLPFLLLAKNIEP
-251 QQIGLFALLFM
+251 QKIGLFALLFT
-262 LSGLAGKMVCG
+262 LSGFGGKMVCG
-273 RLVDRFGARPVFIAA
+273 RLVDRFGARAVFLAA

-293 LLLGVLVVA
+293 LLLGILVVA
-302 SQPSLLLVTA
+302 TQPSLLLVTA
-312 FLLGMV
+312 FLLGIV
-318 TKGTVPVVQTI
+318 TKGTVPAVQTI
-329 VANAV
+329 VANTV
-334 ETPAEYEDIFT
+334 EDSAEYDDIFT
-345 LNSLARGVTNILA
+345 LNNLSRGATNIVA

-366 AAYGVIWAYGV
+366 AAHGVIWAYGV
-377 MGIAA
+377 MGIAV

-390 LLRKTGR
+390 MMKK

>member
-1 LNSKVKPTVL
+1 MNTNSKPTFL

-16 VLIDGLFESV
+16 VPIDGLFESV
-26 PLLLSFMAIAWGSGE
+26 PLLLSFMAIARGSSGT
-41 KEVGLIISLAVMAST
+41 EVGLIISLAVMAAT
-56 VAGLATKP
+56 LTGLATKP

-74 LTGITA
+74 LTWITA

-86 FMNAFAANLYFA
+86 IMNAFSANLYFA

-120 STATDRAGLGTVL
+120 SSATDKAALGTTL

-143 RVPFTALAGFV
+143 RVPFTALTGFM
-154 AASSLFGFPGWRI
+154 AASSLAGLPGWRI
-167 VSFIYGLGAL
+167 VSFLYGLGAL
-177 SFSYWAGVFL
+177 LFSYWAGVLL
-187 FSQNDR
+187 FSGKGS
-193 TPIEESAATK
+193 TPVEPPTTAT

-209 DLSLLRN
+209 DFSLLRN
-216 SRYVLPIITNSF
+216 SRHALPILANSF

-237 TFLPFLLLAKHIEP
+237 TFLPFLLLVKQIEP
-251 QQIGLFALLFM
+251 QQIGLFALLFT
-262 LSGLAGKMVCG
+262 LSGLGGKMVCG
-273 RLVDRFGARPVFIAA
+273 RLVDRFGARAVFLAA
-288 ESSMA
+288 ESLMA
-293 LLLGVLVVA
+293 LLLGILVVA
-302 SQPSLLLVTA
+302 TQPSLLLVTA
-312 FLLGMV
+312 FLLGIV

-329 VANAV
+329 VANTVENPAV
-334 ETPAEYEDIFT
+334 YDDIFT

-366 AAYGVIWAYGV
+366 AAYGVVWAYGV
-377 MGIAA
+377 MGVAA

-390 LLRKTGR
+390 LMKK

>member
-1 LNSKVKPTVL
+1 MNIKAKPTFL

-56 VAGLATKP
+56 LTGLATKP

-74 LTGITA
+74 LTWITA
-80 LYGAGF
+80 LYGIGF
-86 FMNAFAANLYFA
+86 LLNAFAANLYFA

-120 STATDRAGLGTVL
+120 SAATDKTGLGTVL

-143 RVPFTALAGFV
+143 RVPFTALTGFV
-154 AASSLFGFPGWRI
+154 AASTLAGLPGWRI
-167 VSFIYGLGAL
+167 VSFGYGLGAL
-177 SFSYWAGVFL
+177 LFSYWAGVFL
-187 FSQNDR
+187 FSKNDG
-193 TPIEESAATK
+193 TSVEESAVTK
-203 ATKNLP
+203 PTKNLP
-209 DLSLLRN
+209 DFALLRK
-216 SRYVLPIITNSF
+216 SRYALPIIANSF

-237 TFLPFLLLAKHIEP
+237 TFLPFLLLAKQIEA
-251 QQIGLFALLFM
+251 QQIGLFALLFT
-262 LSGLAGKMVCG
+262 LSGLGGKMVCG
-273 RLVDRFGARPVFIAA
+273 RLVDRFGARPVFLAA
-288 ESSMA
+288 ESTMA
-293 LLLGVLVVA
+293 LLLGILVVA
-302 SQPSLLLVTA
+302 TQPSLLMVTA
-312 FLLGMV
+312 FLLGIV

-329 VANAV
+329 VANTV
-334 ETPAEYEDIFT
+334 EDPAEYDDIFT
-345 LNSLARGVTNILA
+345 LNNLSRGVTNILA

-366 AAYGVIWAYGV
+366 AAYGVIWAYCA

-382 CCAVLPIA
+382 GCAVLPIA
-390 LLRKTGR
+390 MLKKDVR